1 MQNETQLLQSK
12 SAKKFNYKII
22 SVTNLRIHFLKGF
35 WFINQGTIDSP
46 LVFELKRKEVIIK
59 RYNIG
64 TPNQSIDLNMHCM
77 RNNYEDSRVAC
88 T

>member
-1 MQNETQLLQSK
+1 MNTTASK
-12 SAKKFNYKII
+12 QVSKNHI

-35 WFINQGTIDSP
+35 WFINQGTIDSS

-64 TPNQSIDLNMHCM
+64 TSNQSIYMYTARVGRRIHF
-77 RNNYEDSRVAC
+77 DSLSVQAD
-88 T
+88 

>member
-1 MQNETQLLQSK
+1 MKTAPKQVSK
-12 SAKKFNYKII
+12 NYI

-59 RYNIG
+59 RYKIG
-64 TPNQSIDLNMHCM
+64 TSNQSIDLHIHCM
-77 RNNYEDSRVAC
+77 
-88 T
+88 